1 MKYLI
6 AGTVSAE
13 RLELLISL
21 TSIRSED
28 MKEALKWHLVHGHQQ
43 ATAAALA
50 QVPPNNLGRA
60 MTVVERVASIVE
72 AIKEYDR
79 FSRFTGDAVDD
90 VVVTHDDDDDD
101 DDE

>member
-6 AGTVSAE
+6 AGTVSVE

-21 TSIRSED
+21 TSIRSDD
-28 MKEALKWHLVHGHQQ
+28 MKEALVWHLVRGHQV

-50 QVPPNNLGRA
+50 QVPNLGRA
-60 MTVVERVASIVE
+60 IAAVERVAGIVE

-90 VVVTHDDDDDD
+90 VVVTDDDD

>member
-6 AGTVSAE
+6 AGTVSVE

-21 TSIRSED
+21 TSIRSDD
-28 MKEALKWHLVHGHQQ
+28 MKEALVWHLVRGHQQ

-50 QVPPNNLGRA
+50 QVPSNNLGRA
-60 MTVVERVASIVE
+60 IAAVERVAGIVE

-90 VVVTHDDDDDD
+90 VVVTDDDDDD